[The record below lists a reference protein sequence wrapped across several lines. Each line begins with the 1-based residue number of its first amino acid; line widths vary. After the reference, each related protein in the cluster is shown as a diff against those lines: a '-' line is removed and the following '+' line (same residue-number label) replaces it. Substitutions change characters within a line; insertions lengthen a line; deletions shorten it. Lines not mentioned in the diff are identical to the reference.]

1 MPFRILPRRRSAVC
15 VAVGALCVAARA
27 QTTPAPAVLN
37 PVTIT
42 GNPLRSSA
50 IAQPSSTLSG
60 EALVI
65 RRGSTLAETLD
76 GLPGVSSS
84 YFGPNA
90 NRPVIRGQDGDRIR
104 VLNNAG
110 ASLDASSL
118 SFDHAVP
125 IDPLVVERIEV
136 LRGPAAL
143 LYGGSA
149 VGGVVNAIDNRI
161 PRDPIGKASGT
172 AELRYGGAAKEK
184 GISTLVE
191 AGSGA
196 QAGKGF
202 ALHADAFRRRTDDL
216 RVPAFERPVPGGT
229 ERRERIV
236 NSASRAQGGAL
247 GGSMVWAQ
255 GFVGASVDSYRNE
268 YGIVAEEDVTIRMTR
283 DKFALAGELRDLG
296 GPIRLL
302 RGQLQRTD
310 YQHEELEGSGAV
322 GTTFNNKG
330 IDGRFE
336 LEHLPLALGN
346 NTMRGVLGVQTE
358 NARFS
363 ALGDEAFV
371 PSTKTRHGAAFVLEE
386 LTLGALK
393 LSFGGRLERTAVDS
407 AGDAPGTPAPKFGPA
422 QSRSFTARSVSAG
435 SVYDWTPQWQ
445 LSASLAYT
453 ERAPT
458 YAELYANG
466 VHIATAAFERGEV
479 AQAKERGANL
489 DVAVQWKQGPHQWK
503 LGAYTSRFANYIALL
518 RTGEPDFVN
527 ADGEAFPVYAFSG
540 VPARLHGVEFAGTWR
555 VHEGPGN
562 VDVDAKLD
570 AQRATNRRTG
580 EPLPRIPPL
589 RASLGASTALGA
601 WKARLEVVRAERQ
614 SRVPSDDVAT
624 AGHTLVNL
632 SASYRVRL
640 GDGEGLLFARLGNVG
655 NKLAYNAATTSTV
668 RPLAPLPARSLLVG
682 LQASF

>member
-1 MPFRILPRRRSAVC
+1 MPSRFLPPRRTAVC
-15 VAVGALCVAARA
+15 VAVSALCLAAQA
-27 QTTPAPAVLN
+27 QTTPAPATLK
-37 PVTIT
+37 PVVIT
-42 GNPLRSSA
+42 GNPLRSSD

-65 RRGSTLAETLD
+65 RRGSTLGETLD

-125 IDPLVVERIEV
+125 IDPLVVERLEV

-161 PRDPIGKASGT
+161 PREPIGKPSGT
-172 AELRYGGAAKEK
+172 AELRFGGAAKEK
-184 GISTLVE
+184 GISALLE

-196 QAGKGF
+196 QGGNGF

-216 RVPAFERPVPGGT
+216 RVPAFDRPVPGGT

-236 NSASRAQGGAL
+236 NSASRAHGGAL
-247 GGSMVWAQ
+247 GGSMVWAH
-255 GFVGASVDSYRNE
+255 GFIGASVDTYRNT
-268 YGIVAEEDVTIRMTR
+268 YGIVAEEDVIIRMTR
-283 DKFALAGELRDLG
+283 DKFALSGEARDLG
-296 GPIRLL
+296 GPIRAV
-302 RGQLQRTD
+302 RGQVQRTN
-310 YQHEELEGSGAV
+310 YRHEEVEGSGAV

-330 IDGRFE
+330 IDSRFE
-336 LEHLPLALGN
+336 FEHVPLALGGT
-346 NTMRGVLGVQTE
+346 TMRGLLGVQTE

-371 PSTKTRHGAAFVLEE
+371 PSTKTRQGAAFVFEE
-386 LTLGALK
+386 LALGALK
-393 LSFGGRLERTAVDS
+393 LSFGGRLERTRVES
-407 AGDAPGTPAPKFGPA
+407 AGDAPGAPTPTFGPA
-422 QSRSFTARSVSAG
+422 QSRSFDARSVSAG
-435 SVYDWTPQWQ
+435 SVFDWTPQWQ
-445 LSASLAYT
+445 LSGSLAYT

-458 YAELYANG
+458 YAELYASG
-466 VHIATAAFERGEV
+466 VHIATAAFERGDAV
-479 AQAKERGANL
+479 QAREKGANV
-489 DVAVQWKQGPHQWK
+489 DVAVQWKEGPNQFK
-503 LGAYTSRFANYIALL
+503 LGAYASRFSNYIALL

-540 VPARLHGVEFAGTWR
+540 VPARLRGFEFTGTWR
-555 VHEGPGN
+555 VLDGPRT
-562 VDVDAKLD
+562 VDVDAKVD
-570 AQRATNRRTG
+570 AQRATNRRSG
-580 EPLPRIPPL
+580 EPLPRIAPL
-589 RASLGASTALGA
+589 RVTLGTSTAVGP
-601 WKARLEVVRAERQ
+601 WKARFELVRAERQ
-614 SRVPSDDVAT
+614 SRVPSDDAPT
-624 AGHTLVNL
+624 AGYTLLHL

-640 GDGEGLLFARLGNVG
+640 GDGDGLLFAKLANIGNR
-655 NKLAYNAATTSTV
+655 LAYNAATVSTV
-668 RPLAPLPARSLLVG
+668 RPLAPLPARALLVG
-682 LQASF
+682 LQAGF